1 MQYQPVDWRPG
12 RRRLPAVISKPTKGE
27 SEMNQDKRII
37 HRIGAR
43 ELTEAERN
51 KVTGGIRTL
60 TICTVA
66 TERGLA
72 GDEAGPETC

>member
-1 MQYQPVDWRPG
+1 
-12 RRRLPAVISKPTKGE
+12 
-27 SEMNQDKRII
+27 MNQDKRII